1 MSSPRA
7 KVLLVGP
14 VNGRL
19 RLLSDKLRTLQ
30 MSKAGPFDVCLCSGP
45 FFHRTTV
52 AAPAT
57 DEDTQQNERDELKEE
72 VTRDGKDL
80 ASGLLVFDVPLLF
93 VDVGDGLPGGLKAP
107 SSTALDALKYDEDEI
122 NLDDD
127 DETKWEDGAGEIFDS
142 PKSTPQGLIRL
153 AHNLYQLVGDDARG
167 VADIVSVP
175 LPLVDPQSKTTSA
188 DRHATNLAIGFVGPN
203 IRLPCK
209 SFEEK
214 SKHASFIGCDVLIS
228 GEWGRGMSSSKC
240 GALTAE
246 DRSALM
252 AADGFRGGGNGK
264 GGWSLEM
271 MGSYDVA
278 ELVTMSRPRY
288 HVAPGPTIPFRSGD
302 AFRLRQQ
309 HISSLPYRYPAT
321 PSTLEGGCNVGRF
334 LAMGSVV
341 TSSEEKS
348 LGKAFKFVRAVGI
361 VPFSCIS
368 ANDRESTRDLNLVV
382 DCPYI
387 ENNSKGNDMNSGEDF
402 FGGFSEAHTRYSA
415 QEYKSP
421 GLGGGGSGGAAHQM
435 QQRSSRKRV
444 KVDDDAPGNGIA
456 EQEKYEAMALLNAH
470 ELLNAPNHARKYEMG
485 EWICSSKS
493 KYQQF
498 ICQFNKG
505 CGRRI
510 RTFCTCTPGMWMCG
524 KCHVQHVL
532 QSQS

>member
-30 MSKAGPFDVCLCSGP
+30 TSKAGPFDVCLCSGP

-57 DEDTQQNERDELKEE
+57 DEDTQQKERDELKEE

-80 ASGLLVFDVPLLF
+80 ASGLLVFDVPVLF

-127 DETKWEDGAGEIFDS
+127 DETKWDDGAGEIFDS
-142 PKSTPQGLIRL
+142 AKSTPRGLLRL
-153 AHNLYQLVGDDARG
+153 GHNLYQLVGDDARG

-188 DRHATNLAIGFVGPN
+188 DRHAMSLAIGFVGPK

-214 SKHASFIGCDVLIS
+214 SKHASFLGCDVLIS

-240 GALTAE
+240 GALAAE

-264 GGWSLEM
+264 GGGSLEM

-321 PSTLEGGCNVGRF
+321 PSTVEGGCNVGRF

-361 VPFSCIS
+361 VPFSCID
-368 ANDRESTRDLNLVV
+368 ANDRESTPELNLVV

-387 ENNSKGNDMNSGEDF
+387 ANNSKGNDMNSGEDF
-402 FGGFSEAHTRYSA
+402 LGGFSDVLAREDLDESHQLMNAPPHATKFQNGVWICNARQRYQNYPCTVKRCGETVKRCKTYCSCL
-415 QEYKSP
+415 P
-421 GLGGGGSGGAAHQM
+421 GKWICKYCHGGHVVAEL
-435 QQRSSRKRV
+435 KRV
-444 KVDDDAPGNGIA
+444 
-456 EQEKYEAMALLNAH
+456 EH
-470 ELLNAPNHARKYEMG
+470 
-485 EWICSSKS
+485 
-493 KYQQF
+493 
-498 ICQFNKG
+498 
-505 CGRRI
+505 
-510 RTFCTCTPGMWMCG
+510 
-524 KCHVQHVL
+524 
-532 QSQS
+532 